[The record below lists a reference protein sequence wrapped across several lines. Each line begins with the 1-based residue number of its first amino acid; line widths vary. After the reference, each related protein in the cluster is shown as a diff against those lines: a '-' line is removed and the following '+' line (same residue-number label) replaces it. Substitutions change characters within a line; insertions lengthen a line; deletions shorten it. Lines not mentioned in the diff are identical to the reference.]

1 MSQSDT
7 THNSPHLGDRAE
19 QAQQARKRKRRRG
32 LGTLMVV
39 VLLGGVGYVVWQ
51 YVGAPSSQT
60 TDNAYVQGPVVQVTP
75 QLPGTVVEIAAQ
87 DTDYVQAGQ
96 VLIRLDP
103 VDAQLALD
111 QAEAELA
118 QTVREVTT
126 LYGDN
131 ATLSAQIRSR
141 EADLARARAQAE
153 QYRGDLARRVQLS
166 RSGAISNEELKH
178 NQAQLDV
185 AESSTR
191 AAEAAVS
198 AAREQLTTSLLLT
211 ANTDPAQHPRVQ
223 RAAAQMRNAMLALDR
238 TEIRAPVDG
247 HVAQR
252 HVQLGQRVQT
262 GSSLMSVIPLK
273 DVWVDANF
281 KESQLAD
288 MRIGQHVELEADI
301 YGEDV
306 IYTGKVQGLGAGT
319 GAAFALL
326 PAQNATGNWIKVV
339 QRVPVR
345 INLDQRE
352 LSEHP
357 LRIGLS
363 MTARVDTSDTSGSRI
378 STTAN
383 ATETEM
389 LNSPQTTLE
398 ARLAADREVQRI
410 ISSNMTGSVSP
421 QSASSD
427 GVPQEA
433 MDDSS
438 AATVNN

>member
-1 MSQSDT
+1 MNQTDT
-7 THNSPHLGDRAE
+7 TAAMPQDNDGARASRE
-19 QAQQARKRKRRRG
+19 DLKRKRRRG
-32 LGTLMVV
+32 LGTLAVA
-39 VLLGGVGYVVWQ
+39 VLLSGTGYLVWETI
-51 YVGAPSSQT
+51 GAPSSQT
-60 TDNAYVQGPVVQVTP
+60 TDNAYVQGPIVQVTP

-111 QAEAELA
+111 QAEADLA

-153 QYRGDLARRVQLS
+153 QYRGDLARRVQLAS
-166 RSGAISNEELKH
+166 SGAISNEELKH

-185 AESSTR
+185 AESTTR
-191 AAEAAVS
+191 AAEAALS

-211 ANTDPAQHPRVQ
+211 ANTEPDQHPRVQ
-223 RAAAQMRNAMLALDR
+223 RAAAQMRNAMLALER

-262 GSSLMSVIPLK
+262 GSSLMSVIPLL

-281 KESQLAD
+281 KESQLAN
-288 MRIGQHVELEADI
+288 MRIGQQVELEADI

-306 IYTGKVQGLGAGT
+306 HYTGTVQGLGAGT

-345 INLDQRE
+345 IRLDKAE
-352 LSEHP
+352 LAQHP

-363 MTARVDTSDTSGSRI
+363 MTARVDTDDTSGARVSD
-378 STTAN
+378 TVGV
-383 ATETEM
+383 TEPET
-389 LNSPQTTLE
+389 LITPQTALQASRGAEE
-398 ARLAADREVQRI
+398 AIQRI
-410 ISSNMTGSVSP
+410 IHRNMTGSVSETT
-421 QSASSD
+421 SSD
-427 GVPQEA
+427 GTIKDALNDLSV
-433 MDDSS
+433 SGV
-438 AATVNN
+438 TN

>member
-1 MSQSDT
+1 MNQSDKAE
-7 THNSPHLGDRAE
+7 SDVQDRDRA
-19 QAQQARKRKRRRG
+19 QADRKSKRRRG
-32 LGTLMVV
+32 LGALAVV
-39 VLLGGVGYVVWQ
+39 VLLGAGAYGVWQ
-51 YVGAPSSQT
+51 YIGAPSSES
-60 TDNAYVQGPVVQVTP
+60 TDNAYVQGPIVQVTP
-75 QLPGTVVEIAAQ
+75 QLPGTVIEIAAQ
-87 DTDYVQAGQ
+87 DTDFVTAGQ

-103 VDAQLALD
+103 VDARLALD

-118 QTVREVTT
+118 QTVREVST

-141 EADLARARAQAE
+141 EADLAKARAQAE
-153 QYRGDLARRVQLS
+153 QYRGDLARRVQLA
-166 RSGAISNEELKH
+166 RSGAISSEELKH

-191 AAEAAVS
+191 AAEAALS

-211 ANTDPAQHPRVQ
+211 ANTDPSQHPRVK
-223 RAAAQMRNAMLALDR
+223 RAAAQMRNAMLALQR

-288 MRIGQHVELEADI
+288 MRIGQKVELEADI

-306 IYTGKVQGLGAGT
+306 SYSGTIQGLGAGT

-345 INLDQRE
+345 IKLEQNE
-352 LSEHP
+352 LEEHP

-363 MTARVDTSDTSGSRI
+363 MTARVDTNDTTG
-378 STTAN
+378 
-383 ATETEM
+383 
-389 LNSPQTTLE
+389 
-398 ARLAADREVQRI
+398 ARLSATASVEAPETLNTPLTALEETRAAEEEVQRI
-410 ISSNMTGSVSP
+410 ISANMTGSAAPRPNEASDVVREA
-421 QSASSD
+421 QSES
-427 GVPQEA
+427 G
-433 MDDSS
+433 
-438 AATVNN
+438 ATGISN

>member
-1 MSQSDT
+1 
-7 THNSPHLGDRAE
+7 
-19 QAQQARKRKRRRG
+19 
-32 LGTLMVV
+32 MVV
-39 VLLGGVGYVVWQ
+39 VLLGGVGYAAWD
-51 YVGAPSSQT
+51 YLGAPSSET
-60 TDNAYVQGPVVQVTP
+60 TDNAYVQGPIVQVTP
-75 QLPGTVVEIAAQ
+75 QLPGTVIEIGAQ
-87 DTDYVQAGQ
+87 DTDYVTAGQ

-118 QTVREVTT
+118 QTVREVST

-131 ATLSAQIRSR
+131 ATLGAQIRSR
-141 EADLARARAQAE
+141 EADLARAKAQAE

-166 RSGAISNEELKH
+166 RSGAISSEELKH

-185 AESSTR
+185 AESSTQ

-211 ANTDPAQHPRVQ
+211 ANTDPAQHPKVQ
-223 RAAAQMRNAMLALDR
+223 QAAAQMRNARLALER

-252 HVQLGQRVQT
+252 HVQLGQRVQP
-262 GSSLMSVIPLK
+262 GSALMSVIPLK

-288 MRIGQHVELEADI
+288 MRIGQQVELEADI
-301 YGEDV
+301 YGDGV
-306 IYTGKVQGLGAGT
+306 TYTGTVKGLGAGT

-345 INLDQRE
+345 IRLNANE
-352 LSEHP
+352 LEEHP

-363 MTARVDTSDTSGSRI
+363 MMARVSTDNTSGERLSGMASDQVPERL
-378 STTAN
+378 
-383 ATETEM
+383 ATPV
-389 LNSPQTTLE
+389 SALE
-398 ARLAADREVQRI
+398 ASREAEEAVQAI
-410 ISSNMTGSVSP
+410 IRANLTSF
-421 QSASSD
+421 ASQ
-427 GVPQEA
+427 GGIAVE
-433 MDDSS
+433 DSS
-438 AATVNN
+438 AASPDAVELETQDAMSESTPATLAN

>member
-1 MSQSDT
+1 MNQSDNT
-7 THNSPHLGDRAE
+7 EANLQHGDRAHID
-19 QAQQARKRKRRRG
+19 RKAKRRRG
-32 LGTLMVV
+32 LGTLMVA
-39 VLLGGVGYVVWQ
+39 VLLGGVGYLVWE
-51 YVGAPSSQT
+51 YIGAPSSQS
-60 TDNAYVQGPVVQVTP
+60 TDNAYVQGPIVQVTP
-75 QLPGTVVEIAAQ
+75 QLPGTVIEIAAQ

-96 VLIRLDP
+96 VLVRLDP

-111 QAEAELA
+111 QAEADLA
-118 QTVREVTT
+118 QTVREVST
-126 LYGDN
+126 LYGNN
-131 ATLSAQIRSR
+131 ATLGAQIRSR
-141 EADLARARAQAE
+141 EADLARARAQAD
-153 QYRGDLARRVQLS
+153 QYRGDLSRRVQLAK
-166 RSGAISNEELKH
+166 SGAISSEELKH

-185 AESSTR
+185 AESTTR

-198 AAREQLTTSLLLT
+198 AAQEQLTTSLLLT
-211 ANTDPAQHPRVQ
+211 ANTDPSQHPRVQ
-223 RAAAQMRNAMLALDR
+223 RAAAQVRNAMLALDR
-238 TEIRAPVDG
+238 TEIKAPVDG

-288 MRIGQHVELEADI
+288 VRIGQQVELEADI

-306 IYTGKVQGLGAGT
+306 TYTGTVLGLGAGT

-345 INLDQRE
+345 ISLDPQE

-363 MTARVDTSDTSGSRI
+363 MTAKVDTDDTSGARI
-378 STTAN
+378 SA
-383 ATETEM
+383 AVGVTEPEM
-389 LNSPQTTLE
+389 LNSPQHALE
-398 ARLAADREVQRI
+398 ASRAAEQVVQRI
-410 ISSNMTGSVSP
+410 IEDNMAGALP
-421 QSASSD
+421 HEE
-427 GVPQEA
+427 GG
-433 MDDSS
+433 S
-438 AATVNN
+438 AAAVEEAKNESATATVSN